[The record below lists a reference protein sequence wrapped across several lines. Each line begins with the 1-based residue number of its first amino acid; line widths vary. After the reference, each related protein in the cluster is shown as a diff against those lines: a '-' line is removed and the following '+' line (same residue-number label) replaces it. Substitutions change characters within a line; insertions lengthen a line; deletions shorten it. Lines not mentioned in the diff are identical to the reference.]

1 VIEQTLTQVGAT
13 ESSEWDLIP
22 LSALQHYLYCPRQC
36 ALIHVEQL
44 WSENQF
50 TAEGRILHDA
60 TSEARIET
68 RRGVRTVT
76 AMPIASRRLGVLGI
90 ADVVE
95 MHKDDADRWRPFP
108 VEHKRGKAKA
118 HRADEVQLCAQAMAL
133 EEMFAVDV
141 VDGALFYGETRRR
154 LGVAFDSAL
163 RRLTVRVAAE
173 ARAMIRVGMTPPATF
188 EKRKCG
194 ACSLADLCR
203 PKQLFERRSAA
214 AWLARCIAE
223 A

>member
-1 VIEQTLTQVGAT
+1 MIEHTLSQVGAT
-13 ESSEWDLIP
+13 ELVEEDLIP

-44 WSENQF
+44 WSENHF
-50 TAEGRILHDA
+50 TAEGRILHEA
-60 TSEARIET
+60 TSEAAIET

-95 MHKDDADRWRPFP
+95 MHKDDAGHRRPFP
-108 VEHKRGKAKA
+108 VEHKRGRPKA

-133 EEMFAVDV
+133 EEMFAVRLV
-141 VDGALFYGETRRR
+141 EGALFYGETRRR
-154 LGVAFDSAL
+154 VGVAFDAAL
-163 RRLTVRVAAE
+163 RRLTERVAAE
-173 ARAMIRVGMTPPATF
+173 ARAMIGAGMTPPATF

-214 AWLARCIAE
+214 AWLARRIAE